1 MSERNADRTPGPI
14 FHSDVNRPFQNAG
27 HWYKDIQKTYDT
39 MTDIVR
45 VSFYNDKHNR
55 NILIS
60 DNKMQFVS

>member
-45 VSFYNDKHNR
+45 VSFYNE
-55 NILIS
+55 
-60 DNKMQFVS
+60 